1 MIRLPPRSHAVL
13 AWSLWALWLG
23 LSVAAVR
30 WSPPGDPGGSEYVVG
45 LLGVGYATVGA
56 LVAHHR
62 ARNPVGWLMLL
73 TALAFAVEGSGE
85 AFAVTGPAA
94 VSGVVGWTA
103 AWVWFAWVLLIGV
116 FLPLVFPDGRLVSRR
131 WLPVVWLGLLSL
143 VMAVLSVALRPGR
156 LDLAVPTKLRDPFAV
171 RGVPASVFV
180 ALETA
185 AGALVTV
192 VVVATAV
199 SLVVRFRR
207 SAGAERQQ
215 LKWFAFPGVVTLV
228 GFSFAGV
235 QSLMPEGFAVSLGSV
250 GWFTFMVG
258 ALVGLPLGTAF
269 AIFRYHLYD
278 IDLVINRA
286 LVYTVLTAVLL
297 ATYVVASVLLGR
309 VLAPVTGGS
318 DLAVA
323 GSTLIAAAAFRPAR
337 RRIQGTVDRHF
348 YRRRYDAHRT
358 LDTFTAR
365 LRHEL
370 DLDAV
375 GTDLCATAR
384 DTVQPTHVSLWIRS

>member
-1 MIRLPPRSHAVL
+1 
-13 AWSLWALWLG
+13 
-23 LSVAAVR
+23 
-30 WSPPGDPGGSEYVVG
+30 
-45 LLGVGYATVGA
+45 
-56 LVAHHR
+56 
-62 ARNPVGWLMLL
+62 
-73 TALAFAVEGSGE
+73 
-85 AFAVTGPAA
+85 
-94 VSGVVGWTA
+94 
-103 AWVWFAWVLLIGV
+103 
-116 FLPLVFPDGRLVSRR
+116 
-131 WLPVVWLGLLSL
+131 
-143 VMAVLSVALRPGR
+143 
-156 LDLAVPTKLRDPFAV
+156 
-171 RGVPASVFV
+171 VFV